1 MHFNDIFLNVVLI
14 FLLFLEKQGKFVAQQ
29 SNSVKTLC
37 KLQVMNSPSFDVVS
51 CAFPPYL
58 VPTIDK
64 YLRADIGC
72 TISVRNLPH
81 AQPQFT
87 SIEGRVLSYHQEPS
101 GLLVS
106 DGHDPLALLEFKS
119 NPDLHGK
126 ISMVPLSL
134 TRFLVIGASCV
145 TLYDV
150 ETGIHQLVKQRTNS
164 TLQACR
170 LDASTFVLGERGLEM
185 FTYVG
190 GGITRL
196 RHWPLRM
203 HQVAVDH
210 LVGMPSCCFLAAR
223 GNVLEVYDPA
233 SVPGIRSVTLPYRPQ
248 SVVAGRASVLI
259 ANEQTVFV
267 YDLNL
272 IAQYYIQVRN
282 PITALAELADGC
294 VAIASDRELE
304 IWKAAKLHHTYKLAF
319 TPSWMA
325 VENRELVCA
334 EDNVLYTFLKG
345 K

>member
-1 MHFNDIFLNVVLI
+1 
-14 FLLFLEKQGKFVAQQ
+14 
-29 SNSVKTLC
+29 
-37 KLQVMNSPSFDVVS
+37 MNSPSFDAIGS
-51 CAFPPYL
+51 IFPQYL

-64 YLRADIGC
+64 YLRADIGR
-72 TISVRNLPH
+72 TISVQNVPH

-87 SIEGRVLSYHQEPS
+87 TIEGRVLSYHKEPS

-106 DGHDPLALLEFKS
+106 DGEAPALLEFKS
-119 NPDLHGK
+119 NADLHGK
-126 ISMVPLSL
+126 VNMVPLCL
-134 TRFLVIGASCV
+134 TRFLVIGVSCV

-150 ETGIHQLVKQRTNS
+150 ETGIHQLVKPRTNS
-164 TLQACR
+164 TLHACR

-203 HQVAVDH
+203 HQVAIDH
-210 LVGMPSCCFLAAR
+210 LVGMPSSCFLAAR

-233 SVPGIRSVTLPYRPQ
+233 SVPGIRSITLPYRPQ
-248 SVVAGRASVLI
+248 SVVAGRASVLV

-294 VAIASDRELE
+294 VAIATERELE
-304 IWKAAKLHHTYKLAF
+304 IWKAAKLHHTYELAF
-319 TPSWMA
+319 TPTWMA
-325 VENRELVCA
+325 VPNRELVCA
-334 EDNVLYTFLKG
+334 EDTVLYTFLKG